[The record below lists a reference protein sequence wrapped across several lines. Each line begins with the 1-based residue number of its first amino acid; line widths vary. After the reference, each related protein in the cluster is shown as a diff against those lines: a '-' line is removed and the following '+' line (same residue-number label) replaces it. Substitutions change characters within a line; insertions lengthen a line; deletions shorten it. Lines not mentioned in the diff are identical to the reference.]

1 MFVVFTIA
9 ENVVLEATKRGI
21 GENSSTFQNN
31 TKLMKNLKSAQ
42 HKVRM
47 AESLRKQGFIVSE
60 IVGNDKNF

>member
-1 MFVVFTIA
+1 MFVIFSPA
-9 ENVVLEATKRGI
+9 ERVVLDAVTRGI
-21 GENSSTFQNN
+21 GENSSTFNN
-31 TKLMKNLKSAQ
+31 NDKLMANLKSAQ